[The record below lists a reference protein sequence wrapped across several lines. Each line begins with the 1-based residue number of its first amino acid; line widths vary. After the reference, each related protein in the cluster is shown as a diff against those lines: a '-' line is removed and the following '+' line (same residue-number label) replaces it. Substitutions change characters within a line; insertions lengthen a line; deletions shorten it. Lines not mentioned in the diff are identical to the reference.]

1 MVQEWREIR
10 DLFVD
15 VNEKVLAPLDALDMT
30 LEQVCVFVR
39 VTVVVATAV
48 SVTVSACVAC
58 VRQCM

>member
-30 LEQVCVFVR
+30 LEQVCVLVR
-39 VTVVVATAV
+39 ATVVMWLLLCLLLCLRVLRV
-48 SVTVSACVAC
+48 
-58 VRQCM
+58 